1 MAPVV
6 QVLPPGENKTQK
18 IAVGD
23 LSGVVQCFCIKK
35 GEVALT
41 FKTLP
46 SPQKACAHIDGAYAF
61 TETTQLQEHR
71 YFASGVCFARLSHYL
86 LHRSSTNRRAQ
97 SSLCRLLA
105 HAGRTAAKFDLHAAL
120 LPLLSAV

>member
-1 MAPVV
+1 MRHLHHQQLQHCATTYILAPPA
-6 QVLPPGENKTQK
+6 QVLPPGGNKAHK

-46 SPQKACAHIDGAYAF
+46 SPQKACAWRHLPYMHATAGA
-61 TETTQLQEHR
+61 
-71 YFASGVCFARLSHYL
+71 
-86 LHRSSTNRRAQ
+86 
-97 SSLCRLLA
+97 
-105 HAGRTAAKFDLHAAL
+105 
-120 LPLLSAV
+120 